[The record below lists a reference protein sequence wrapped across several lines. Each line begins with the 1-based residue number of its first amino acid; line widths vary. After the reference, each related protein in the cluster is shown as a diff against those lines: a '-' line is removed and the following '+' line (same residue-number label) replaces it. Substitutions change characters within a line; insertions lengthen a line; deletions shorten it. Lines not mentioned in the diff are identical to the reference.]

1 MGVPLAIVRSDV
13 GAILLPNLLMT
24 IAFLLYR
31 YLAAPRVGGAVDVTG
46 EMAEIEETL
55 LSCENHTNPL
65 VQAMTVAEA
74 EGRLAVLQTVATP
87 AQGDEVR
94 AMQDEATR
102 VRGSAMKQLSRR
114 MRRAKR

>member
-1 MGVPLAIVRSDV
+1 MSVPLAIVRSDV

-24 IAFLLYR
+24 IAFLMYH
-31 YLAAPRVGGAVDVTG
+31 YLATPRVASVVDVAG
-46 EMAEIEETL
+46 EMAEIEDTL
-55 LSCENHTNPL
+55 MSCENHTNPL

-74 EGRLAVLQTVATP
+74 EGRLAILETVATA

-94 AMQDEATR
+94 AMRGEATR